1 MLRDPKTL
9 PVDAPVSEV
18 RAILENPSVQMV
30 LLTDGATFAGAVT
43 DVPADASPEMR
54 ALDFADLE
62 PETIG
67 VDEPAS
73 IALARTAASPHRRL
87 VVVGDDSRL
96 LGLLCLNASR
106 TRFCGATGDGTID
119 G

>member
-1 MLRDPKTL
+1 EALPRHSRRLARSQHTVVVEEIVGDAYDLPRRTAACNHPSMESRTGDARVVADLMLRDPKTL

-54 ALDFADLE
+54 ALDF
-62 PETIG
+62 
-67 VDEPAS
+67 
-73 IALARTAASPHRRL
+73 
-87 VVVGDDSRL
+87 
-96 LGLLCLNASR
+96 
-106 TRFCGATGDGTID
+106 
-119 G
+119 